1 MEEIEMKM
9 RQSLWHIPNSQVI
22 WCGDN
27 SLLKLKKKKKK
38 EPEDACDT
46 MMPHVLEIYLQA
58 RQV

>member
-1 MEEIEMKM
+1 MKM

-22 WCGDN
+22 WCGDD

-58 RQV
+58 RQA